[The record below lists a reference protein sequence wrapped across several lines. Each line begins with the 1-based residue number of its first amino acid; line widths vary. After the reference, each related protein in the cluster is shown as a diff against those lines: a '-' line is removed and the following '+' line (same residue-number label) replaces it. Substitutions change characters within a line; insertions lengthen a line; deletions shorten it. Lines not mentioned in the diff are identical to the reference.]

1 MIDEISLEEYKKH
14 PRILEIR
21 FILLFDM
28 FEKEFGYQRTL
39 KMYEA
44 ICSAFNGSMNLL
56 MGLINKRFDIK
67 RKAKTKYTRWR
78 QEVIFAAY
86 VHGETIYKV
95 AKDYLNLTP
104 QSLYNKETYD
114 VADFVTPAWLADSTS
129 ELDSKLQKLWV
140 SKNRQKK
147 CNKKLER
154 GKFSSITYI
163 LWANSI
169 YNTTWKIFHSS

>member
-114 VADFVTPAWLADSTS
+114 VADFVTPAWLTD
-129 ELDSKLQKLWV
+129 LDNDIALCGMSHYKMEVIRFNEIIDNL
-140 SKNRQKK
+140 
-147 CNKKLER
+147 
-154 GKFSSITYI
+154 
-163 LWANSI
+163 ANVI
-169 YNTTWKIFHSS
+169 MQWKGDK